1 MQVHGIPRK
10 YKGEGRIL
18 YIFSTKALIYTAVG
32 TTIGIIFYILFRLI
46 GLSTFG
52 LIITAIFGFVGFSI
66 GTFKIPESQAFSIT
80 RKNGGEN
87 IDEILLR
94 WIKFKRKGKKIYIY
108 KSDNINREENTNEW

>member
-32 TTIGIIFYILFRLI
+32 TTVGILFYILFRML
-46 GLSTFG
+46 GLSNIG
-52 LIITAIFGFVGFSI
+52 LIITGIFGLIGFSI
-66 GTFKIPESQAFSIT
+66 ATFKIPESQAFALT
-80 RKNGGEN
+80 RKVGGEN
-87 IDEILLR
+87 IDDIILR

-108 KSDNINREENTNEW
+108 KADSINKEENTNE

>member
-32 TTIGIIFYILFRLI
+32 ATIGLVFYFLFKMLNLSIVGLILTVF
-46 GLSTFG
+46 FG
-52 LIITAIFGFVGFSI
+52 LIGFVI
-66 GTFKIPESQAFSIT
+66 ATFKIPESQAFALT

-87 IDEILLR
+87 IDDIILR
-94 WIKFKRKGKKIYIY
+94 WIKFKKKGKMIYIY
-108 KSDNINREENTNEW
+108 KSEDTNKEENTNE